1 MEESMCKIEFER
13 IDNKKIMTGKGTG
26 FFCEIEAENFP
37 IKYCLFTN
45 NHVLNEKNIEINSI
59 INFEYFTKGKYIEKK
74 IKIDKNRKTYT
85 NQELDYTCIEIYESD
100 GIQNFFKIDPY
111 LYKYNDVDYLKDN
124 DIFILQYS
132 NGNDFC
138 ISYGKILLVDDNNIK
153 YSASTNTRSSGS
165 PIIRRSKDNYIIGL
179 HYGGHKKN
187 IFNISTNFS
196 SIFEDIKGN

>member
-132 NGNDFC
+132 NGNEFVF
-138 ISYGKILLVDDNNIK
+138 LMVK
-153 YSASTNTRSSGS
+153 Y
-165 PIIRRSKDNYIIGL
+165 Y
-179 HYGGHKKN
+179 
-187 IFNISTNFS
+187 
-196 SIFEDIKGN
+196 